1 MCLCA
6 EIRAGALHPIAGP
19 KLRSEGIG
27 QTAPGR
33 LGVQGGY
40 GMLYAVNLLRVMR
53 DGESPGTVHRSHW
66 SVRKV
71 ANQFQCPGPADV
83 SAPSIYPG
91 AALAF
96 IGFSA
101 ECWGP
106 AACQPGAR
114 LADRQKGCAR
124 CTRSC
129 TTVVQ
134 RPRFSHTQVRV
145 ALYRKECWP
154 EGSRIERFLNQHED
168 GKVRIA
174 VWNRHHYVAFDE
186 ECLQTRL
193 VSIEICV
200 MGQVS
205 TKCNICNKWVDPQHF
220 TSLAH
225 SRKWPQHLH
234 FNNVQATSF
243 VCDLAM

>member
-1 MCLCA
+1 MHRCVVVIFA
-6 EIRAGALHPIAGP
+6 VRA
-19 KLRSEGIG
+19 
-27 QTAPGR
+27 
-33 LGVQGGY
+33 
-40 GMLYAVNLLRVMR
+40 
-53 DGESPGTVHRSHW
+53 SHW
-66 SVRKV
+66 QATAMELPLGKAVIV
-71 ANQFQCPGPADV
+71 H
-83 SAPSIYPG
+83 
-91 AALAF
+91 
-96 IGFSA
+96 
-101 ECWGP
+101 
-106 AACQPGAR
+106 
-114 LADRQKGCAR
+114 
-124 CTRSC
+124 
-129 TTVVQ
+129 TVG
-134 RPRFSHTQVRV
+134 
-145 ALYRKECWP
+145 RKECWP